1 MISVLL
7 DENSFYTGNY
17 AVTGKIDGGI
27 NVSEL
32 PPEENQLCYKYGK
45 VEKSVVKQEPEL
57 EYYYQVEKEKEIT
70 NEDGSTSTVKTLED
84 VIISEDEISSLPEG
98 TEVLN
103 RPKTDEDGSI
113 IMKDV
118 ETTETVDGWI
128 LDEDKV
134 SSLNSEKLESA
145 KSSKLTELSN
155 ECKSIIYNGIDVETT
170 VGLEHYDLTTE
181 DQLNIKTLCDTAK
194 DDPDQVLMYHSS
206 KIMCRVFTKEE
217 IEKIYSAAKAH
228 VTYYTTLYNHL
239 QAQILN
245 MKSIDKINA
254 ITFSYSCLTGK
265 YKENF
270 DSLIPSSDQ

>member
-27 NVSEL
+27 DVSEL

-45 VEKSVVKQEPEL
+45 VEKSVIKQEPEL

-70 NEDGSTSTVKTLED
+70 NNDDATSTIKTLED
-84 VIISEDEISSLPEG
+84 VVVSEDEISSLPEG
-98 TEVLN
+98 TEVFN
-103 RPKTDEDGSI
+103 RPKTNEDGSV

-134 SSLNSEKLESA
+134 ATFNSEKLESA
-145 KSSKLTELSN
+145 KSSKLLELSN
-155 ECKSIIYNGIDVETT
+155 ECKSAIYNGIDVETT

-245 MKSIDKINA
+245 MKSIDKIDT